1 MMPLCFAEIGTPQII
16 KKVGG
21 RPETKQHLEGLG
33 FHAGGEVSIV
43 NSLGG
48 NLIVMVKD
56 CRVAVSEELARKIM
70 V

>member
-1 MMPLCFAEIGTPQII
+1 MMPLCFAEIGRPQII

-21 RPETKQHLEGLG
+21 RQETKQHLEDLG

-48 NLIVMVKD
+48 NLIVKVKD